1 VVYLET
7 ATTTDLLI
15 TGGISGG
22 FIALIFMFSFLAYI
36 LTSIG
41 LMNLAKNAGINNPWL
56 AWIPIANL
64 WIWGELV
71 SEKLNGKGGKKVL
84 LITLAYAVT
93 QIIPFIN
100 ILTAIAYAIFAIM
113 LSFWLF
119 KKYTEKPVLHTILS
133 ILIPIY
139 SPILLFVIR
148 NNEPK

>member
-1 VVYLET
+1 MET
-7 ATTTDLLI
+7 VTSTDVII
-15 TGGISGG
+15 TSGISSG
-22 FIALIFMFSFLAYI
+22 IITLILILSSLAYI
-36 LTSIG
+36 LTSLG
-41 LMNLAKNAGINNPWL
+41 LMTLAKNAGIKNPWL

-64 WIWGELV
+64 WIWGELI

-113 LSFWLF
+113 LSYWLF

-148 NNEPK
+148 NNEAK

>member
-1 VVYLET
+1 MET

-15 TGGISGG
+15 TSTISSG
-22 FIALIFMFSFLAYI
+22 FITIMIIFSFLAYV

-84 LITLAYAVT
+84 LITLAYFVT
-93 QIIPFIN
+93 QFIPFIN
-100 ILTAIAYAIFAIM
+100 ILTAIAYAIFAII

-119 KKYTEKPVLHTILS
+119 QKYTEKPVLHTILS

>member
-1 VVYLET
+1 MET
-7 ATTTDLLI
+7 VTTTDLLI
-15 TGGISGG
+15 TGGISSG
-22 FIALIFMFSFLAYI
+22 FITVMLVFSLLAYV
-36 LTSIG
+36 LTSVG